1 MVISLSTISA
11 INITYQKTPKKELSS
26 ERVALHKGVNKTTL
40 LSVVTDIS
48 RALTTKH
55 FD

>member
-11 INITYQKTPKKELSS
+11 INITYWKHQKELSS
-26 ERVALHKGVNKTTL
+26 ERVALHKRVNKTTL